1 MHNQSDKKTEE
12 LKPLEPVEIMPPV
25 DIVEDLDT
33 YIMYF
38 EVPGTNASAVK
49 AEVDNNILTVECAST
64 LQRRHRPVLFK
75 RVFRLSKAVD
85 VNKITAA
92 VADGVLTLKL
102 PKADHVKPFKV
113 PVA

>member
-38 EVPGTNASAVK
+38 EVPGTN
-49 AEVDNNILTVECAST
+49 AST